1 MKVRQGTQTFTNT
14 KEEIAQKQCSRCGVR
29 KPYSS
34 FYRNKSKRDG
44 HESYCKECAKHRN
57 LLKRIKNK
65 KIDPFSGGFTVVFNG
80 LPEEKA
86 FISKL
91 ETIIEEVIE

>member
-1 MKVRQGTQTFTNT
+1 MNLKEENLTFTSKGREQSKVCT
-14 KEEIAQKQCSRCGVR
+14 RCKQV
-29 KPYSS
+29 KPLNA
-34 FYRNKSKRDG
+34 FYRNKSKKDG

-65 KIDPFSGGFTVVFNG
+65 KVAPFSGDFTVVFNG